1 MSLRFLNMRPNRLSR
16 TRHKAARRS
25 RAEKL
30 AAEFQIDNVVGAQ
43 RFDEVRLNRNIAGTL
58 IPSDLH
64 SLGTNADNESI
75 IGACRWWRQRACE
88 TETLGGIRQE
98 ELYPPAFGVHPAR

>member
-25 RAEKL
+25 SAEKL
-30 AAEFQIDNVVGAQ
+30 AAEFQIDNVIGAQ

-64 SLGTNADNESI
+64 SLGANANNESV
-75 IGACRWWRQRACE
+75 IGAGGWWR
-88 TETLGGIRQE
+88 
-98 ELYPPAFGVHPAR
+98 

>member
-30 AAEFQIDNVVGAQ
+30 ASELQIDDVVGAE
-43 RFDEVRLNRNIAGTL
+43 RFDEVRLNWNIAGTL

-75 IGACRWWRQRACE
+75 IGADGWRR
-88 TETLGGIRQE
+88 
-98 ELYPPAFGVHPAR
+98 

>member
-30 AAEFQIDNVVGAQ
+30 AAEFQIDDVIGAQ
-43 RFDEVRLNRNIAGTL
+43 WFDKVRFDRNIAGTL
-58 IPSDLH
+58 IPRDLH
-64 SLGTNADNESI
+64 SLGTMVAVADPRN
-75 IGACRWWRQRACE
+75 
-88 TETLGGIRQE
+88 
-98 ELYPPAFGVHPAR
+98 